1 MSFTYRDVITNV
13 LYRYHVVIISR
24 SKMSEIET
32 SNELVEAHGED
43 GNFNFV
49 QLSRGYLQQM
59 RKLARKSPVA
69 HEILYYLVE
78 HMGRTTN
85 AVVCS
90 RKVLSE
96 ITGCSI
102 ATVGR
107 AIKTLKDDN
116 WIDTVKIG
124 TANAYCVNERVFW
137 QAGRNQRKYAIF
149 SATVIAAASEQD
161 SDYAEKAKQKLTY
174 IPIIEP
180 NDIPVT
186 GNEDL
191 PPPDQRDLDI

>member
-1 MSFTYRDVITNV
+1 
-13 LYRYHVVIISR
+13 
-24 SKMSEIET
+24 MSENSTHTEP
-32 SNELVEAHGED
+32 LKAHEPED
-43 GNFNFV
+43 NYNFV
-49 QLSRGYLQQM
+49 QISRGYLQQM

-116 WIDTVKIG
+116 WIDTIKIG

-137 QAGRNQRKYAIF
+137 QAKKNQRKYAIF
-149 SATVIAAASEQD
+149 SATVIASASEQD
-161 SDYAEKAKQKLTY
+161 SDYNEKAKQKLTY

-180 NDIPVT
+180 NDIPIT

-191 PPPDQRDLDI
+191 PPPDQKDLDL